1 MSLLLNIHYVF
12 APAGIGSQMT
22 RQELNFL
29 ATQPDSLVVG
39 SVSVWEMHLK
49 WNRLHAPGDRKGPL
63 DPAQALRAMAG
74 QDIDFLPL
82 SSIHAATPLR
92 GPFAHIDRF
101 DLLLV
106 QAQAE
111 GIEPIGQPLAM
122 RAT

>member
-1 MSLLLNIHYVF
+1 
-12 APAGIGSQMT
+12 MT
-22 RQELNFL
+22 RRELNFL
-29 ATQPDSLVVG
+29 AIYPDSFVV
-39 SVSVWEMHLK
+39 SAVSIWEMPLK
-49 WNRLHAPGDRKGPL
+49 WDSLHVSGDRKGPL
-63 DPAQALRAMAG
+63 DPAQALRVMAG

-92 GPFAHIDRF
+92 VPFAHIDRF